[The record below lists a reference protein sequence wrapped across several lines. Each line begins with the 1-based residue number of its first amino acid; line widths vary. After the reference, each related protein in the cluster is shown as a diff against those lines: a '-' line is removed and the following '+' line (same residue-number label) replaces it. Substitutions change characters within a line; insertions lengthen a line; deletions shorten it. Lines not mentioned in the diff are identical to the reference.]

1 MMLFHL
7 MLATATPMPTVL
19 LNNGVEMPAVAAG
32 TWQYSS
38 TVAGQSVTAALSVGL
53 THIDTAHDYCADG
66 STAPAL
72 ASCAHHGGGSN
83 QQGISTALAATS
95 RPRSSLFITTKVPA
109 CGSQGMSRAHCTAD
123 TLKAAQQNLDE
134 LNVTYVDLLLIHFPP
149 VGGCGALNCG
159 LVREQWR
166 ALTQIYKANKTRA
179 VGVSNWCISCFEC
192 LAKDADALVPAVNQV
207 SRPFMSAQRNAPA
220 LTASSQAHPC
230 GIGPVQFQFHIGM
243 GADPGGLISYCKSK
257 GVVPQAYSPL
267 GDNTKELIDGPLVT
281 EIGSSHNKSGVQ
293 VRAATCLAWHSSA
306 APSGRPDRP
315 SSVGSVPPWGSVL
328 ASARG
333 VTAQSVVTT

>member
-192 LAKDADALVPAVNQV
+192 LAKDADALVPAVNQ
-207 SRPFMSAQRNAPA
+207 
-220 LTASSQAHPC
+220 
-230 GIGPVQFQFHIGM
+230 FQFHIGM

-293 VRAATCLAWHSSA
+293 VALRWIWQHGVAVTTKSSSRAHLADDMALFDWTLTPAEMAKADAATSPKGKPSFMCSS
-306 APSGRPDRP
+306 
-315 SSVGSVPPWGSVL
+315 
-328 ASARG
+328 
-333 VTAQSVVTT
+333 